1 MDLQDYTSKLYD
13 AEQRVDVNQFQSNGV
28 ELWPLYRYQTI
39 SMFKSSKAYYS
50 KREKNIIKN
59 TPIKNF
65 LRFVYCKIILYKKV
79 TKYINNTLKA
89 EPTDIFLYSKN
100 STHSDQIDGGWYD
113 KFVDPFFELL
123 NSNYKIRKI
132 ELVFSKDLPK
142 DRRVVDTT
150 FINIKDFE
158 NYYLHSNKYNKL
170 LDLSK
175 NTRKLSKLTSIDF
188 VDRTVNYAFYEIF
201 KYKEIFS
208 LILKRIKPKFIFL
221 KCYYE
226 YDSFGLV
233 LAAKELGIK
242 TIDIQHGKQG
252 IYHPMYTHFS
262 KIPKN
267 GYKLL
272 PDYFWNWGDESMIN
286 IEKWQNNKTAHQAM
300 VGGNLWLAKWKFSDF
315 YKCKSNEE
323 NNFIDSLKKSER
335 VILYSTQPITTEGIL
350 PTHIVQ
356 TIQQSPS
363 NWTWLIRIHPFQ
375 KLTEGEI
382 LKVIGNCKARIEIKY
397 STELPLYLLL
407 KNVTHHIAL
416 WSSTCFEANEFNIPT
431 IISHTFGGKLYDEF
445 FKSNVFFYSI
455 NPDEIIEL
463 IQSGKKNEKC
473 NYIETSEEIAK
484 DALQKI
490 GLKIS
495 KFYA

>member
-13 AEQRVDVNQFQSNGV
+13 AEQKVDVNRFQSNGV
-28 ELWPLYRYQTI
+28 ELWPLYRYQAI
-39 SMFKSSKAYYS
+39 SMFKNSKIYYS
-50 KREKNIIKN
+50 KREKNIIRN

-65 LRFVYCKIILYKKV
+65 LRLVYCKIILYKKV
-79 TKYINNTLKA
+79 TKYINSTLKE

-100 STHSDQIDGGWYD
+100 SAHSDQIDGGWYD

-123 NSNYKIRKI
+123 YSNYKIRKI

-142 DRRVVDTT
+142 DRRVIDTT

-158 NYYLHSNKYNKL
+158 DYYLHTNKYNKS

-175 NTRKLSKLTSIDF
+175 NTRELSKLTSIDF
-188 VDRTVNYAFYEIF
+188 VDGTVNYAFYEIL

-262 KIPKN
+262 KIPQN

-272 PDYFWNWGDESMIN
+272 PDYFWNWGDESKIN
-286 IEKWQNNKTAHQAM
+286 IEKWQNNITAHKAI
-300 VGGNLWLAKWKFSDF
+300 VGGNLWMGKWKFSNF
-315 YKCKSNEE
+315 YKYE
-323 NNFIDSLKKSER
+323 NDLEKGFIDFLKKSER
-335 VILYSTQPITTEGIL
+335 VILYSTQPVISDGIL
-350 PTHIVQ
+350 PGHI
-356 TIQQSPS
+356 IDAIHRSPA
-363 NWTWLIRIHPFQ
+363 NWTWLIRVHPFQ
-375 KLTEGEI
+375 KLSEKEI
-382 LKVIGNCKARIEIKY
+382 LILIGKCNAKIEIKY
-397 STELPLYLLL
+397 STKLPLYLLL
-407 KNVTHHIAL
+407 KNVTHHITL
-416 WSSTCFEANEFNIPT
+416 WSSTCFEANSFGIPT
-431 IISHTFGGKLYDEF
+431 IISHTFGAKLYEKF
-445 FKSNVFFYSI
+445 FESNVFFYSV
-455 NPDEIIEL
+455 NPDDMIEL
-463 IQSGKKNEKC
+463 IKSDKKNEEF
-473 NYIETSEEIAK
+473 NYIETSRDIAK
-484 DALQKI
+484 EALQKI
-490 GLKIS
+490 GLII
-495 KFYA
+495 